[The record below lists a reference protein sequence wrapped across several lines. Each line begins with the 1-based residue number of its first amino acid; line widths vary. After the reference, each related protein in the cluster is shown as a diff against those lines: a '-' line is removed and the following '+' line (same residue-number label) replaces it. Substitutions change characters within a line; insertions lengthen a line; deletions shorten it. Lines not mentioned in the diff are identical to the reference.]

1 MFARALIVL
10 LLILNL
16 GVAAWWLLRADPPAS
31 LPEPHPA
38 GVPRLQLVSELPA
51 GARARVAAP
60 SAEDPIP
67 PAPVRP
73 GAAPD
78 AGAASLIDQRAQPAA
93 TAARCYSFGPFPD
106 AASAAAAQAK
116 LPAGV
121 RSARTREETVRRS
134 GAWTVLMPPQPDR
147 AAAQALARRID
158 AAGFKDY
165 YIIGEGASIHGIA
178 LGRFGAEEAARRHQA
193 ALQAAG
199 FQAQLQAPASAGSA
213 SWLDVE
219 AGVSFD
225 ADAARVAT
233 GAARVQPRACATAAA
248 TGA

>member
-16 GVAAWWLLRADPPAS
+16 GVAAWWLLRADPPPPP
-31 LPEPHPA
+31 PEPHPA
-38 GVPRLQLVSELPA
+38 GVPRLQLGSELPA
-51 GARARVAAP
+51 GARARASVS

-67 PAPVRP
+67 TAPERP
-73 GAAPD
+73 GPAPD
-78 AGAASLIDQRAQPAA
+78 AAAAQPINQPAQATA
-93 TAARCYSFGPFPD
+93 TAARCFSFGPFPD

-121 RSARTREETVRRS
+121 RSARTRDETLRRS

-165 YIIGEGASIHGIA
+165 YVIGEGASANGIA
-178 LGRFGAEEAARRHQA
+178 LGRFGAEAAARRHQA

-199 FQAQLQAPASAGSA
+199 FQAQLQAPTSAGSV

-225 ADAARVAT
+225 AGATRAAI
-233 GAARVQPRACATAAA
+233 GAGRVQARACTSA
-248 TGA
+248 GAIGA